1 MIHVS
6 DAVIVRIATDKGHFL
21 NWRKRKMDR
30 VKMPE
35 VDEIKSLLESRYKI
49 QLFGRVI
56 DGQCILTQWSPIFIE
71 VSWAQECAQ
80 RYEGYNLMI
89 AENDHTKPMYAT
101 GYSEKETIDTVIARL
116 GGVCKKRTIEQ
127 ATLF

>member
-1 MIHVS
+1 M
-6 DAVIVRIATDKGHFL
+6 K
-21 NWRKRKMDR
+21 R

-35 VDEIKSLLESRYKI
+35 VDEIKRLLESRYKI

-71 VSWAQECAQ
+71 VSWSQECDP
-80 RYEGYNLMI
+80 RYAGYRLMI
-89 AENDHTKPMYAT
+89 AKNDHTKPIYAT
-101 GYSEKETIDTVIARL
+101 RINEKETMDTVISRL
-116 GGVCKKRTIEQ
+116 GGVCKMRTIEQ

>member
-1 MIHVS
+1 ME
-6 DAVIVRIATDKGHFL
+6 
-21 NWRKRKMDR
+21 R

-35 VDEIKSLLESRYKI
+35 VDEIKRLLESRYKI

-56 DGQCILTQWSPIFIE
+56 EGQCILTQWSPIFIE

-80 RYEGYNLMI
+80 RYVGFNLMI
-89 AENDHTKPMYAT
+89 AENDHAKPIYAT

-127 ATLF
+127 VTLF